1 MGRKAACRYIGAQ
14 TDQVIEHHLLSSLL
28 EQALRMKHGEL
39 MYPVQ
44 ILGLAAPSQRFGIDG
59 NDVVLVGFGILY
71 HTVQRLTPPPK
82 APFSKAVLTRPKPNQ
97 RCIFQREL
105 TDAVDDRGSGEN
117 GKSFRAKQ
125 KLSEKEPDGA

>member
-59 NDVVLVGFGILY
+59 NDVVLVGFGIVY

-97 RCIFQREL
+97 KTAPLHDLAAQAASLCAGHEQQLGGESPL
-105 TDAVDDRGSGEN
+105 TNLMEV
-117 GKSFRAKQ
+117 KV
-125 KLSEKEPDGA
+125 